1 MIKKNVGIIGNGKW
15 AKIMIP
21 KIKKLANIK
30 FIANTKTGFKDFY
43 LGNVSWIFV
52 LTNNDTHYKIV
63 KYFLDKR
70 KKVFCEK
77 PLTKN
82 FKNILE
88 LYDFSKKKKTKLY
101 VNDVEYF
108 KKKNFLIKK
117 NNTIIRTKKS
127 EISKESLLHRLA
139 YHDFYLLKNFINL
152 ENIEIK
158 NYYEN
163 KKKLSIRLFSD
174 NKMFKFNYDINSKI
188 KKHRINDTNMMDYKK
203 DPLDLMLKYVLKND
217 NLKYIQN
224 FSNSFFAGKLISI
237 INNKFC

>member
-108 KKKNFLIKK
+108 KKK
-117 NNTIIRTKKS
+117 
-127 EISKESLLHRLA
+127 IS
-139 YHDFYLLKNFINL
+139 
-152 ENIEIK
+152 
-158 NYYEN
+158 
-163 KKKLSIRLFSD
+163 
-174 NKMFKFNYDINSKI
+174 
-188 KKHRINDTNMMDYKK
+188 
-203 DPLDLMLKYVLKND
+203 
-217 NLKYIQN
+217 
-224 FSNSFFAGKLISI
+224 
-237 INNKFC
+237 

>member
-1 MIKKNVGIIGNGKW
+1 M
-15 AKIMIP
+15 
-21 KIKKLANIK
+21 
-30 FIANTKTGFKDFY
+30 
-43 LGNVSWIFV
+43 
-52 LTNNDTHYKIV
+52 
-63 KYFLDKR
+63 DKR
-70 KKVFCEK
+70 KKIFCEK

-117 NNTIIRTKKS
+117 NNIIIRTKKS

-163 KKKLSIRLFSD
+163 KK
-174 NKMFKFNYDINSKI
+174 
-188 KKHRINDTNMMDYKK
+188 
-203 DPLDLMLKYVLKND
+203 
-217 NLKYIQN
+217 N
-224 FSNSFFAGKLISI
+224 FQ
-237 INNKFC
+237 